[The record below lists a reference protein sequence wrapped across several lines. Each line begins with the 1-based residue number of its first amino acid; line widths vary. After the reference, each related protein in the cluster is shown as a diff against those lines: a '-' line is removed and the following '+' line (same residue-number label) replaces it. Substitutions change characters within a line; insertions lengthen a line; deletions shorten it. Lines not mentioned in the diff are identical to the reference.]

1 MKRFC
6 FLQTYSIPY
15 LIIPFIQQTSN
26 ELNESTSQKQIK
38 RSLPHLSPPSP
49 LFLLLLHS
57 PAISPDHSHSPSLQA
72 PLHST
77 LFSTPTFAFIT
88 IINHKGQS
96 QKHQKH
102 AHITPL
108 QHFVQ
113 EQNGHNRRSDG
124 LERGIRRDDR
134 RINVSIAP
142 HLSFTIARVWL
153 YHQEISGYRVNEH
166 VIQQTPNA
174 FLRDAP
180 CAGVPYIAIGSK
192 TYFHTSPSPRSSPA
206 RSTRCTTATSPRERG
221 IAALAPS
228 KRSIQVKKTRGDRT
242 TNRELLTQLIR
253 KNNEPSRMLLPSV
266 PPPENHVTIIAP
278 AVAISTPMIL

>member
-1 MKRFC
+1 M
-6 FLQTYSIPY
+6 
-15 LIIPFIQQTSN
+15 
-26 ELNESTSQKQIK
+26 
-38 RSLPHLSPPSP
+38 
-49 LFLLLLHS
+49 
-57 PAISPDHSHSPSLQA
+57 
-72 PLHST
+72 
-77 LFSTPTFAFIT
+77 
-88 IINHKGQS
+88 
-96 QKHQKH
+96 
-102 AHITPL
+102 
-108 QHFVQ
+108 Q

-142 HLSFTIARVWL
+142 HLSFTIACVWL

-180 CAGVPYIAIGSK
+180 RAGVPYIAIGSK

-221 IAALAPS
+221 IAALTPS
-228 KRSIQVKKTRGDRT
+228 IRSIQVKKTTRGDHT

-253 KNNEPSRMLLPSV
+253 KKSEPSRMLLPSV

-278 AVAISTPMIL
+278 AVAISTPRIL